1 MIPITVN
8 GLTKETEMRRKE
20 MRKGDGQ
27 GRKEGGREGKERR
40 KG

>member
-1 MIPITVN
+1 MVPITVN

-27 GRKEGGREGKERR
+27 GRKKEEREGRERR
-40 KG
+40 A